1 MKAIPIL
8 FLYLFLILQT
18 SEAETDLSDVYDEN
32 TEITITGAIL
42 DSAVSKRG
50 PVIISLSPGRKVYY
64 IVTAPPWFLLQQDII
79 FNSGHQIEVKGSK
92 YYSRDGNIFII
103 ARAIKIH
110 QTGRKIILRDMNLR
124 PLWGGRQGMQKRQP

>member
-1 MKAIPIL
+1 MKTIPIL
-8 FLYLFLILQT
+8 FLYIFFIIQT
-18 SEAETDLSDVYDEN
+18 SNADTDLSDVYDEN

-50 PVIISLSPGRKVYY
+50 PVIISLSPGRRVYY
-64 IVTAPPWFLLQQDII
+64 IVTAPSWFLLQQEVI
-79 FNSGHQIEVKGSK
+79 FNSGLQIEVKGSK

-110 QTGRKIILRDMNLR
+110 TTGRKIILRDKNFR
-124 PLWGGRQGMQKRQP
+124 PLWGRQGMHKR